1 MSENKYTR
9 LAKDTAVFAAGN
21 LLTKLIYF
29 FMVPLYTSA
38 LTTAQYGRAEMLNT
52 LVDIVY
58 PIATMYVV
66 DAMYRFTI
74 DDDADL
80 QQTYGITMRITVWS
94 IVFVT
99 LGSVGVSLIRG
110 DTDALLFGALYI
122 SFSIY
127 KVVLQFARGLG
138 RNVPFAIAGVINA
151 LVLTAMNVLLLV
163 VLHGGVGSY
172 ITAIIVA
179 NVVSSIYISWPRGK
193 SATASGTS
201 RRTAPCAGPCCATP
215 SPACPICCA
224 GGW

>member
-29 FMVPLYTSA
+29 LMVPLYTSA

-52 LVDIVY
+52 LIDIVY

-80 QQTYGITMRITVWS
+80 QQTYGITMRITLWS
-94 IVFVT
+94 ILFVSV
-99 LGSVGVSLIRG
+99 GSVSLYAIRH
-110 DTDALLFGALYI
+110 DSEMLLFGALYI

-151 LVLTAMNVLLLV
+151 LVLTGMNVLLLV
-163 VLHGGVGSY
+163 VLKGSIAAY
-172 ITAIIVA
+172 ITSIIVA
-179 NVVSSIYISWPRGK
+179 KVVASVYIFF
-193 SATASGTS
+193 ATGQ
-201 RRTAPCAGPCCATP
+201 
-215 SPACPICCA
+215 
-224 GGW
+224 

>member
-38 LTTAQYGRAEMLNT
+38 MTTAQYGRAEMLNT

-94 IVFVT
+94 IVLVT
-99 LGSVGVSLIRG
+99 LGSGYRRAAVRG
-110 DTDALLFGALYI
+110 AVYLLQYL
-122 SFSIY
+122 
-127 KVVLQFARGLG
+127 
-138 RNVPFAIAGVINA
+138 
-151 LVLTAMNVLLLV
+151 
-163 VLHGGVGSY
+163 
-172 ITAIIVA
+172 
-179 NVVSSIYISWPRGK
+179 
-193 SATASGTS
+193 
-201 RRTAPCAGPCCATP
+201 
-215 SPACPICCA
+215 
-224 GGW
+224 

>member
-38 LTTAQYGRAEMLNT
+38 MTTAQYGRAEMLNT

-94 IVFVT
+94 IVLVT
-99 LGSVGVSLIRG
+99 LGSVGVSLIRR
-110 DTDALLFGALYI
+110 DIDALLFGALYI

-138 RNVPFAIAGVINA
+138 RNVPFAIAGVLNA
-151 LVLTAMNVLLLV
+151 LVR
-163 VLHGGVGSY
+163 
-172 ITAIIVA
+172 
-179 NVVSSIYISWPRGK
+179 SIFSWPRGK
-193 SATASGTS
+193 SATAPGTLS
-201 RRTAPCAGPCCATP
+201 PTAPCAGPCCATP
-215 SPACPICCA
+215 SPAYPICCA